1 MAELFECDV
10 LQHVANAC
18 VFDVEGLD
26 PILQGGSQL
35 ASCASELFQEISPE
49 ASVNRGSRT
58 QPVDFRDQTMRWNTE
73 SSAIWLLG

>member
-1 MAELFECDV
+1 MILVVRVDRRRRHPALWLRVSDV
-10 LQHVANAC
+10 
-18 VFDVEGLD
+18 VEVGL
-26 PILQGGSQL
+26 PHSML